1 MLGGAGEGS
10 RGLSPWGSTFP
21 ICPQAQ
27 EIPGVKIFRSSSTLY
42 FANVEMYAEALK
54 KKVGAPPA
62 PRCPPPV
69 GTRGVTGSTGLCC
82 LVERHQ
88 RGPPDR
94 EEEEGPQ
101 EAEEAAEESGEADGR
116 EEKGASLPREPP
128 VVPPC
133 PPALPSPA
141 PGACACARLRGCR
154 VVPGERGSGAEV
166 GQSQATV
173 SHPGLAARRALMIR
187 GWSQ

>member
-1 MLGGAGEGS
+1 MLGEAGEGS

-54 KKVGAPPA
+54 KKVGAPLA

-141 PGACACARLRGCR
+141 LVPAP
-154 VVPGERGSGAEV
+154 VPGCGAAGWFRVREAV
-166 GQSQATV
+166 GQKW
-173 SHPGLAARRALMIR
+173 GRARPPCHTQ
-187 GWSQ
+187 GWRHAGR